1 MSMELPRHS
10 SHNSLSAW
18 KRSPYRSKNKR
29 EQVTGSAAQ
38 RIGALLGLYSGIFLL
53 VPLAGSFPTFFTLKR
68 IVPAE
73 KSDWFPAISVQAGPA
88 MWVLGVAVIFEQYM
102 IVWTVSFSFLV
113 LSGCITGLGTL
124 R

>member
-1 MSMELPRHS
+1 MEAVPI
-10 SHNSLSAW
+10 SLEEQEGASYW
-18 KRSPYRSKNKR
+18 LGSPKNWS
-29 EQVTGSAAQ
+29 VTWPLFWYCPASPIGRLFPDILYAQ
-38 RIGALLGLYSGIFLL
+38 ENCSR
-53 VPLAGSFPTFFTLKR
+53 K
-68 IVPAE
+68 

>member
-1 MSMELPRHS
+1 MLARQPKELE
-10 SHNSLSAW
+10 L
-18 KRSPYRSKNKR
+18 
-29 EQVTGSAAQ
+29 
-38 RIGALLGLYSGIFLL
+38 LLGLYFGIFLL
-53 VPLAGSFPTFFTLKR
+53 VPLAGSSPTFFTLKR

-73 KSDWFPAISVQAGPA
+73 KSDWFPASSVQAGSA

-113 LSGCITGLGTL
+113 LSGCMTGLGTL